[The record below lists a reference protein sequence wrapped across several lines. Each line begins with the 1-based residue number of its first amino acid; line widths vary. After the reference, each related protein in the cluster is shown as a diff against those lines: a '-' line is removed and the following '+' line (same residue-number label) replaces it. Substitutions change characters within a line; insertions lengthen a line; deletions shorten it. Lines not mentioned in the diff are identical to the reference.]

1 MFTIHSAGECYN
13 PRHDRWLPIAPMSKC
28 RSRAGIVSLGK
39 LIYAIGGYNFSV
51 VYLLL
56 YLSMPNACVQPYRYW
71 GTISYI
77 RLQMLQKC
85 VWRTQVYMHECNGV
99 WDILDGYNVMRMF
112 SSIKKC
118 IYIIL
123 CSILVIYIL

>member
-56 YLSMPNACVQPYRYW
+56 YLSMPNACVQVLRHYKLYSI
-71 GTISYI
+71 TNAAEM
-77 RLQMLQKC
+77 RLAYSGL
-85 VWRTQVYMHECNGV
+85 Y
-99 WDILDGYNVMRMF
+99 
-112 SSIKKC
+112 S
-118 IYIIL
+118 
-123 CSILVIYIL
+123 